1 MLYYLLLNILFVR
14 DLPFL
19 AVKLY
24 FVLYI
29 TLCIHDLMYNVYRQ
43 SLYVVI
49 LPATFKSIYTILD
62 THICTVIR

>member
-1 MLYYLLLNILFVR
+1 MLYYLLVNVLFLR

-19 AVKLY
+19 AANLI
-24 FVLYI
+24 FVSYI

-49 LPATFKSIYTILD
+49 FPAMFKSIYIILD